1 MKSTSYYDG
10 WAGDSGVD
18 IDDEIRLNPKR
29 KEMAWTNKDLS
40 RFQEFMNQTGF
51 RVKQNDNMYE
61 DINSIDKSQPFTFL
75 GRRHTIQ

>member
-1 MKSTSYYDG
+1 ME
-10 WAGDSGVD
+10 
-18 IDDEIRLNPKR
+18 IDDIIRLNPKR

-75 GRRHTIQ
+75 GVTHRFQ

>member
-61 DINSIDKSQPFTFL
+61 DINSIDKSQPFTFMGL
-75 GRRHTIQ
+75 THKIE

>member
-29 KEMAWTNKDLS
+29 KEMVWTSKDMS
-40 RFQEFMNQTGF
+40 RFQAFMNTTAIH
-51 RVKQNDNMYE
+51 VEQNGVMYE